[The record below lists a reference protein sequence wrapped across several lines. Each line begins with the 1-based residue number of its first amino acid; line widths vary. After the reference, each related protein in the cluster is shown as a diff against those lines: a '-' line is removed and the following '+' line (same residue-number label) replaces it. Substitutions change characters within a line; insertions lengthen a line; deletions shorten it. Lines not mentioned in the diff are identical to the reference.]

1 MAFVDPSA
9 RGGGRV
15 RIDRDWHERI
25 VIPDGRHIE
34 LRLVRPEDKPLFA
47 RGIAQLSAEARFRRF
62 LSNKQRFSDADLRYL
77 TECDGTDH
85 FAVAAVGRDEGGQRL
100 LIGVVRCIRLRD
112 DPEAGEIAVVVL
124 DEAQNQGVGTLLL
137 SRLARAAR
145 QRGIQRCR
153 SEVLA
158 SNEPVRSL
166 ISEIAPQVRMRPSP
180 DDPDLL
186 LMEFDLDETLPDD
199 GPIRESGLYHVL
211 RLLADGFLSL
221 RRLFGSSSEDR

>member
-1 MAFVDPSA
+1 M
-9 RGGGRV
+9 
-15 RIDRDWHERI
+15 
-25 VIPDGRHIE
+25 
-34 LRLVRPEDKPLFA
+34 
-47 RGIAQLSAEARFRRF
+47 
-62 LSNKQRFSDADLRYL
+62 
-77 TECDGTDH
+77 
-85 FAVAAVGRDEGGQRL
+85 
-100 LIGVVRCIRLRD
+100 VRCIRLRG

-145 QRGIQRCR
+145 QRGIQRFR

-158 SNEPVRSL
+158 SNEPVRFL
-166 ISEIAPQVRMRPSP
+166 ISEIAPKGRMRPAP

-211 RLLADGFLSL
+211 RLVADGFLSL